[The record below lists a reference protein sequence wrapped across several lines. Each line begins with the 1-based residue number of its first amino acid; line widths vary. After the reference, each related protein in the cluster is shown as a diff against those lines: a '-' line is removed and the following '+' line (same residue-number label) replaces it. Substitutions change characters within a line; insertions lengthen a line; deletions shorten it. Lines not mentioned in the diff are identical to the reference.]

1 MIEGLKEKIFKLLRI
16 DNLMEN
22 LTGYAEA
29 RMELFKLEIR
39 EDVAKMLS
47 KAMIYGILAIF
58 GFLFLIFFSIGLAQF
73 LNGFFSH
80 PYIGSWIVAGG
91 YGVAF
96 LTLIVFRDSID
107 QAFEKRFLEFIK
119 RKAK

>member
-1 MIEGLKEKIFKLLRI
+1 MIEGLKEKLFKLLRI

-29 RMELFKLEIR
+29 RLELFKLEIR

-47 KAMIYGILAIF
+47 KAIIYGILAIF
-58 GFLFLIFFSIGLAQF
+58 GFLFLIFVSIGMAQF
-73 LNGFFSH
+73 LNNFFSH
-80 PYIGSWIVAGG
+80 PYVGSWIVAGV

-96 LTLIVFRDSID
+96 LGLVVFRDSID
-107 QAFEKRFLEFIK
+107 RAFEKRFLELIK
-119 RKAK
+119 RKSK

>member
-1 MIEGLKEKIFKLLRI
+1 MEALKEKIFKLLRI

-29 RMELFKLEIR
+29 KLELFKLEIR

-47 KAMIYGILAIF
+47 KAMFYAILAIF

-73 LNGFFSH
+73 LNRFFNYPYAGF
-80 PYIGSWIVAGG
+80 WIVSGG
-91 YGVAF
+91 YAVAF
-96 LTLIVFRDSID
+96 LILVVF
-107 QAFEKRFLEFIK
+107 
-119 RKAK
+119 